1 MWGPELDPRTEKDTS
16 KKKKKKKKNGN
27 VSKVC
32 SLVDCIVLML
42 ISCFDHCTMV
52 MCYVNIRG
60 SSKGQIG
67 IYTTFLRVF

>member
-16 KKKKKKKKNGN
+16 KKKNGN

-52 MCYVNIRG
+52 MYYVNIRG